1 MIVLRI
7 KKNKHKCNFRYVA
20 IPMIT
25 SQTLKSVNFTKTQKS
40 RYIENKTF
48 LLQMKK
54 FIYYRSSATLLQ
66 KKYFSGGKAV
76 VRRCSVKQV
85 FLEIFQKSQENIC
98 SWVSFLIKLQ
108 GLRPATLLKK
118 ETLAQL
124 FSCEFCEI
132 SNNTF
137 SYRTPPVGASL
148 KD

>member
-1 MIVLRI
+1 M

-25 SQTLKSVNFTKTQKS
+25 SQTLKSVDFTKTQKS
-40 RYIENKTF
+40 RYIENKTLF

-54 FIYYRSSATLLQ
+54 LIYYRSSATLLQ

-118 ETLAQL
+118 RLWH
-124 FSCEFCEI
+124 SCFPVNFAKFLI
-132 SNNTF
+132 
-137 SYRTPPVGASL
+137 TPFLTEHLRWVL
-148 KD
+148 H

>member
-25 SQTLKSVNFTKTQKS
+25 SQTLKSVDFTKTQKS

-66 KKYFSGGKAV
+66 KRYFSGGKAV

-108 GLRPATLLKK
+108 GLRPATLLKRR
-118 ETLAQL
+118 LWH
-124 FSCEFCEI
+124 SCFPVNFAKFLI
-132 SNNTF
+132 
-137 SYRTPPVGASL
+137 TPFLTEHLRWVL
-148 KD
+148 H